1 MSKKVVFSFLL
12 FLFAFQFFAKAQ
24 TTWPMPGAKWRYCSY
39 GFMMSP
45 WDKTGSYI
53 EFAYTKDTLISDT
66 TYQVIKA
73 TGGKT
78 LGDIYART
86 LVDWIPPS
94 DNSLTH
100 FTRYSN
106 DTVYKRVY
114 NKEYV
119 FMLFNANLGS
129 VFNNFRQRNTNL
141 FNDSACTAKM
151 PLRVTGISLSAIS
164 GVELKVFTV
173 DDTLFNDVLSG
184 FSSNYSKS
192 YTYIERIGITSDI
205 FFTEPCFETDFN
217 NTSCSRAVDCWGYS
231 LTKYEDADATFIYGS
246 DYYCKPSSISESKI
260 NQISIYP
267 NPAENELFFEIDNI
281 TNPLTLSIYNNL
293 GELVFTK
300 NNIFG
305 SQKIDIS
312 HLQNGIYFVS
322 LFNEKTSQSHFK
334 TKLIVNKSN

>member
-1 MSKKVVFSFLL
+1 MSKKVVFPFLL

-45 WDKTGSYI
+45 SDKTGSYI
-53 EFAYTKDTLISDT
+53 EFAYTKDTLINDT
-66 TYQVIKA
+66 TYQVIRA

-78 LGDIYART
+78 LGNVYTRT
-86 LVDWIPPS
+86 LVDWIPPT

-119 FMLFNANLGS
+119 FMVFNANLGS
-129 VFNNFRQRNTNL
+129 VFNNFRQKTGL

-151 PLRVTGISLSAIS
+151 PLRVTGISLFTIS
-164 GVELKVFTV
+164 GVELKTFQVN
-173 DDTLFNDVLSG
+173 DTLFNDLLSG
-184 FSSNYSKS
+184 FSNNYSKS
-192 YTYIERIGITSDI
+192 YTYIERIGITSDL
-205 FFTEPCFETDFN
+205 FFTDECFASDGNNCYMYTD
-217 NTSCSRAVDCWGYS
+217 CGGYG
-231 LTKYEDADATFIYGS
+231 LTKYEDATFVYGS
-246 DYYCKPSSISESKI
+246 DYYCKPSSISETVK
-260 NQISIYP
+260 NEISIYP
-267 NPAENELFFEIDNI
+267 NPTENELFLQIDNI

-300 NNIFG
+300 NKIVSN
-305 SQKIDIS
+305 QKIDIAD
-312 HLQNGIYFVS
+312 LQNGIYFAL
-322 LFNEKTSQSHFK
+322 LFNEKTNQTIYK
-334 TKLIVNKSN
+334 TKLIVNKNN